1 MLTKI
6 ISGNPINTGSAV
18 EYVTQF
24 GVIHSTD
31 AKYQRGLKQYGQYDF
46 NESSLVSVPMSGGV
60 GTRVAVAAIPN
71 KQITVENFSLSL
83 SATSSVS
90 IFSSGTGASP
100 NSMTLLSGPYSS
112 VAGSNIYGGPVRSL
126 VGQNVVVTN
135 AAGVIGG
142 SLVYKI
148 E

>member
-31 AKYQRGLKQYGQYDF
+31 AKYQRGLKQYGQHNFSENSQVYVPISGGTGLR
-46 NESSLVSVPMSGGV
+46 NLVSGVSGRQLTV
-60 GTRVAVAAIPN
+60 DEFSFSASGTSN
-71 KQITVENFSLSL
+71 
-83 SATSSVS
+83 VS
-90 IFSSGTGASP
+90 FFSSGSLG
-100 NSMTLLSGPYSS
+100 MELLSGPFQT
-112 VAGSNIYGGPVRSL
+112 VAGSMITGGPFRTRASESL
-126 VGQNVVVTN
+126 VIRNDV
-135 AAGVIGG
+135 GVIGG
-142 SLVYKI
+142 SLTYRI